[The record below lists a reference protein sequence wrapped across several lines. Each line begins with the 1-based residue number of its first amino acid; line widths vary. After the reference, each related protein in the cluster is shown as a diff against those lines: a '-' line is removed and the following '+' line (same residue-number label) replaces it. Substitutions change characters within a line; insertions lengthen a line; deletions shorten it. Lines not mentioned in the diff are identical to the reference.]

1 MRQFAPTFRVTSQAF
16 RKTEWLNGGRHADR
30 GCAGAHLRF
39 VYVAR
44 VRFDESVRSQDAR
57 ERNLLG
63 GAVHRGRADRARPG
77 ASRRS
82 IARVE
87 AWTLPLQD
95 NQAAQIVIYSG
106 SGLFRC
112 ASDPDRLDYHY
123 QCLLKLASTI
133 IHEAWHYRHGVNEAG
148 ADQAQIAFLTF
159 HGAASAQ
166 IADARLSRDRVLA
179 AQQAI
184 QRSRVDR

>member
-1 MRQFAPTFRVTSQAF
+1 MRTVAVLVLTCVSSTLHASGSTSQSAA
-16 RKTEWLNGGRHADR
+16 KTLESAIFL
-30 GCAGAHLRF
+30 AGPSIAGVPIVLAP
-39 VYVAR
+39 VPP
-44 VRFDESVRSQDAR
+44 D
-57 ERNLLG
+57 
-63 GAVHRGRADRARPG
+63 G
-77 ASRRS
+77 ASRG
-82 IARVE
+82 VE

-148 ADQAQIAFLTF
+148 AYEAQIAFLTF
-159 HGAASAQ
+159 HGAAIAQ

>member
-1 MRQFAPTFRVTSQAF
+1 MRTVAVLVLSLAFPSTLHASGSTSQSAAETLESAIF
-16 RKTEWLNGGRHADR
+16 L
-30 GCAGAHLRF
+30 AGPSIAGLPI
-39 VYVAR
+39 VLAPVPP
-44 VRFDESVRSQDAR
+44 D
-57 ERNLLG
+57 
-63 GAVHRGRADRARPG
+63 G
-77 ASRRS
+77 ASRG
-82 IARVE
+82 VE
-87 AWTLPLQD
+87 AWTLPPQD

-112 ASDPDRLDYHY
+112 ASDPDRLDY

-148 ADQAQIAFLTF
+148 AYEAQIAFLTF

-166 IADARLSRDRVLA
+166 ITDARLSRHRVLA

-184 QRSRVDR
+184 ERRRVDR